1 MFLWILIFFIILIVI
16 TILLKINKTS
26 KKIVLAYLI
35 VSGIILCISTFNP
48 NGLYNVSNY
57 TYILWLINVFFTIS
71 ALLLCGK
78 KKSEGEYK
86 DLKLDTVLKNKYFIS
101 LEVALLIV
109 LIFYKIKYNNIIE
122 GLPTYEIRIVRFS
135 SLFDNAFE
143 NLFFNYIIVGLVNV
157 MTIMFAITIAN
168 KKIKNIS
175 FFLMLSCI
183 LVYTSIGYGRE
194 LLLHLFIYV
203 ILSFVIQKNSKELLN
218 WRTFVAI
225 ISILLIAV
233 IGMTAMT
240 FVRIRRQKHKT
251 N

>member
-86 DLKLDTVLKNKYFIS
+86 DLKLDTVLKNKYFI
-101 LEVALLIV
+101 EKQVA
-109 LIFYKIKYNNIIE
+109 
-122 GLPTYEIRIVRFS
+122 S
-135 SLFDNAFE
+135 
-143 NLFFNYIIVGLVNV
+143 
-157 MTIMFAITIAN
+157 
-168 KKIKNIS
+168 
-175 FFLMLSCI
+175 
-183 LVYTSIGYGRE
+183 
-194 LLLHLFIYV
+194 
-203 ILSFVIQKNSKELLN
+203 
-218 WRTFVAI
+218 
-225 ISILLIAV
+225 
-233 IGMTAMT
+233 
-240 FVRIRRQKHKT
+240 
-251 N
+251 